1 MSAFIILGIIAT
13 IVIIIGFVGYA
24 TVTTH
29 IIKEQEKEIA
39 ELTHKLKCSERM
51 HKALRPR

>member
-29 IIKEQEKEIA
+29 IIKEREKEIA